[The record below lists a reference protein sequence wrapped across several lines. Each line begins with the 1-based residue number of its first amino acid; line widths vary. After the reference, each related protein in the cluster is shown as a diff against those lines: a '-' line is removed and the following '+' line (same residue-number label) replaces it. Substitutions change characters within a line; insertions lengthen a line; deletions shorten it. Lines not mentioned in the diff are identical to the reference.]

1 MIFNRCYFKLKEEF
15 QLYKWDA
22 VDYEKN
28 SSAQQKWAR
37 ELIKKLK
44 LNVNEY
50 ILDIGCGDGKVTSEI
65 ASILNNGHVL
75 GIDSS
80 KDMIELA
87 QKTFPEDKNKNLNFK
102 LKDVQDLDFKEQFD
116 VVFSNAALHWIH
128 EHLPVLKKINRS
140 LKPSGKILIQMGG
153 KGNAQ
158 DILEIADEMIKTDY
172 WKKYLE
178 DFDFKYGF
186 FGKEQYTDWLI
197 EAGFNVKRVELI
209 NKIMTKYG
217 KDELEAWI
225 RKTWL
230 PYIQRVSSNLQS
242 KFIDELASKYIEMNG
257 EDNNGEIH
265 LKMVRLEVEAIK

>member
-1 MIFNRCYFKLKEEF
+1 LLKKHF
-15 QLYKWDA
+15 
-22 VDYEKN
+22 
-28 SSAQQKWAR
+28 
-37 ELIKKLK
+37 LK
-44 LNVNEY
+44 
-50 ILDIGCGDGKVTSEI
+50 IRI
-65 ASILNNGHVL
+65 
-75 GIDSS
+75 
-80 KDMIELA
+80 
-87 QKTFPEDKNKNLNFK
+87 KNLNFK